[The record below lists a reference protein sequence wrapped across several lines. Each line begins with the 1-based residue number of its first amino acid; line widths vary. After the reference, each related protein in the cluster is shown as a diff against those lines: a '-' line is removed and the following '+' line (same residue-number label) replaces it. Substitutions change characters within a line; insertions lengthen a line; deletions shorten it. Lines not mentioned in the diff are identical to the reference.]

1 MSANPSIDNLSLI
14 LDAQQTAS
22 ESRQLRL
29 TSVLQR
35 IEALLSRAF
44 GDDEQ
49 TVANSLRGF

>member
-1 MSANPSIDNLSLI
+1 MSADPSIANLSLI

>member
-1 MSANPSIDNLSLI
+1 MSANPSIDNLSLV

-29 TSVLQR
+29 TSLLQR

-49 TVANSLRGF
+49 TIANSLRGF